1 MDDKGGRPRG
11 GLFDDLAGVAG
22 GAFSALAGI
31 RDEVQAGVKA
41 QVDQMVQRLEL
52 APREDLDAAMEMIR
66 LLREEQEALIA
77 RVTALEAKLAEAA
90 PAGARRGKTHP
101 D

>member
-1 MDDKGGRPRG
+1 MDDRDGRRRG

-31 RDEVQAGVKA
+31 RDEVQAGVKS
-41 QVDQMVQRLEL
+41 QVDQMVQRLDL

-66 LLREEQEALIA
+66 ALRAEQEALAA
-77 RVTALEAKLAEAA
+77 RVAALEAKLAEPA
-90 PAGARRGKTHP
+90 PHRRGKTAAE
-101 D
+101 